1 MNGNELLWPGGT
13 PRGGL
18 DISLAAEDLEL
29 TRLCALLFPGF
40 QGEEALQFA
49 SPYLTDDP
57 ETILLRQKTVSDL
70 MRNPGLLDAFR
81 RLRELLDELEV
92 CDKGV
97 QDNAMGL
104 RVTRM
109 DAAMDGVKKVV
120 MKLEKN
126 LSKQGADILEESAS
140 DNRYAQLLRLTH
152 FRRRLTALYVEAVT
166 LLRDSLKGISPESTA
181 LAELGRWAA
190 QCYETDKVADT
201 AAVLKKLDE
210 EWKGV
215 GAFSVDVCLDGRRM
229 VVGLEMAE
237 VRETPFAQPGML
249 EGAGSENPHEG
260 ITSLLSFPQ
269 NGNAVLF
276 QEYLLSEVGY
286 EVRGKL
292 TKLRE
297 ALVRLPVTGG
307 TELLTLRDALRFY
320 TGAADFACRL
330 RDRGSAVC
338 APRLL
343 KSGTL
348 EFTVARLP
356 EQTCTGSLPVPNDL
370 YLESGGSILMTGP
383 NSSGKTCCLIMAGQF
398 LFLGQLGCLL
408 PAEEAA
414 FAPRDRLLTLFA
426 AGESETGEDS
436 RMGLEV
442 QRLKLLRERMTEKSI
457 FLLNE
462 PMTSTSAEE
471 GGQICVDL
479 LADLAQKN
487 VPSILV
493 THFNHIWPA
502 LEAKFDTIGRADR
515 LHSLVMTVEE
525 KPNGVEY
532 LYRLKAAPPPPS
544 SHARAVIAA
553 KGVTLE
559 NMLRVLGEKGVDMR
573 PDADAWTRLRQG
585 TVWEVK
591 A

>member
-40 QGEEALQFA
+40 QGGEALQFA

-57 ETILLRQKTVSDL
+57 ETIRLRQKTISDL
-70 MRNPGLLDAFR
+70 LRYPELLDAFK
-81 RLRELLDELEV
+81 RLRGMLDELEI

-109 DAAMDGVKKVV
+109 DAAMDGVKKAV

-166 LLRDSLKGISPESTA
+166 LLRDSLKGVSTESPA
-181 LAELGRWAA
+181 LAMLGKWAS
-190 QCYETDKVADT
+190 QCCETDKVADT
-201 AAVLKKLDE
+201 AAVLRKLDE

-249 EGAGSENPHEG
+249 EGAGSDSPHEG

-269 NGNAVLF
+269 NGSAVLF

-292 TKLRE
+292 TRLRE
-297 ALVRLPVTGG
+297 ALIKLPVTGG
-307 TELLTLRDALRFY
+307 TELLTLKDALRFY
-320 TGAADFACRL
+320 TGAAAFACRL
-330 RDRGSAVC
+330 RERGSALC

-343 KSGTL
+343 SSGTL
-348 EFTVARLP
+348 EFTAARLP

-414 FAPRDRLLTLFA
+414 FAPRDKLLTLFA

-442 QRLKLLRERMTEKSI
+442 QRLRLLRERMTKKSI

-479 LADLAQKN
+479 LADLAQKG
-487 VPSILV
+487 VPGILV
-493 THFNHIWPA
+493 THFNHIWPD
-502 LEAKFDTIGRADR
+502 LQAKFAALGCAER
-515 LHSLVMTVEE
+515 LHSLVMTVDET
-525 KPNGVEY
+525 PDGVEY
-532 LYRLKAAPPPPS
+532 LYRLKDAPPPPS
-544 SHARAVIAA
+544 SHARAVIAE

-559 NMLRVLGEKGVDMR
+559 NMLRILGEKGVDMR
-573 PDADAWTRLRQG
+573 PDSGAWTKLRNG
-585 TVWEVK
+585 TLWEVK